1 MAKRGTSCWFVVGYY
16 AGDERY
22 IGKRGERPG
31 GTVYGTH
38 DKRTA
43 VREAAHRDAEYAR
56 RGEPATARA
65 FQCDRAKRLFDLKV

>member
-1 MAKRGTSCWFVVGYY
+1 MVKKASCWMVVGYY

-22 IGKRGERPG
+22 IGKGGERPG

-43 VREAAHRDAEYAR
+43 VREAAARDREYSR

-65 FQCDRAKRLFDLKV
+65 FQCDRAKRLFDLKA